1 MSETALKKV
10 MDHAAAG
17 VTARTAFFDTKAELV
32 VEIARAMAVCL
43 AGGGKVMFCG
53 NGGSA
58 ADSQHLAAEFTN
70 RIKLE
75 RPPLPGLALTT
86 DTSALTAIG
95 NDYSFDE
102 VFSKQVLALGRPGD
116 MLVGFSTSGTSSNV
130 IRAMREAKRNDIVTV
145 GLTGQSGAEM
155 GSASDFLVTVPS
167 AETAI
172 IQEIHIAA
180 GHMFCF
186 LVDHFLFEAVSELT
200 PYLTDASEG

>member
-1 MSETALKKV
+1 MSDAALKKV

-17 VTARTAFFDTKAELV
+17 LAARKTFFDTKAELV

-43 AGGGKVMFCG
+43 AKGGKVMFCG

-70 RIKLE
+70 RFKLE

-102 VFSKQVLALGRPGD
+102 VFSKQLQALGRPGD
-116 MLVGFSTSGTSSNV
+116 ILVGLSTSGTSANV
-130 IRAMREAKRNDIVTV
+130 IRAMREAKRNNIVTV
-145 GLTGQSGAEM
+145 GLSGQSGGEM
-155 GSASDFLVTVPS
+155 TSLADFLVTVPS
-167 AETAI
+167 SDTPI
-172 IQEIHIAA
+172 IQELHISA
-180 GHMFCF
+180 GHMMCH
-186 LVDHFLFEAVSELT
+186 LVDHFLFEAVAELT
-200 PYLTDASEG
+200 PFLSQKD

>member
-1 MSETALKKV
+1 MSENALKKV

-17 VTARTAFFDTKAELV
+17 LAARKTFFETKGELV
-32 VEIARAMAVCL
+32 VEIGRAMAVCL
-43 AGGGKVMFCG
+43 ASGGKVMFCG

-70 RIKLE
+70 RFKLE

-102 VFSKQVLALGRPGD
+102 VFSKQLLALGRPGD
-116 MLVGFSTSGTSSNV
+116 ILVGMSTSGSSSNV
-130 IRAMREAKRNDIVTV
+130 IRAMREAKRSDIVTV
-145 GLTGQSGAEM
+145 GFCGQTGGEM
-155 GSASDFLVTVPS
+155 TPVSDFLVTVPS
-167 AETAI
+167 DDTPV

-180 GHMFCF
+180 GHMACH
-186 LVDHFLFEAVSELT
+186 LVDHFLFEAVAELT
-200 PYLTDASEG
+200 PYLPQDD

>member
-17 VTARTAFFDTKAELV
+17 LAARKAFFDTKAELV
-32 VEIARAMAVCL
+32 VEIARTMAVCM

-58 ADSQHLAAEFTN
+58 ADCQHLAAEFTN
-70 RIKLE
+70 RFKLE

-102 VFSKQVLALGRPGD
+102 VFSKQLLALGRPGD
-116 MLVGFSTSGTSSNV
+116 ILVGLSTSGTSSNV
-130 IRAMREAKRNDIVTV
+130 IRAMREARRNEIITV
-145 GLTGQSGAEM
+145 GLAGQSGGEM
-155 GSASDFLVTVPS
+155 TAVSDFLVTVPS
-167 AETAI
+167 ADTPV

-180 GHMFCF
+180 GHMLCH
-186 LVDHFLFEAVSELT
+186 LVDHFLFEAVAELT
-200 PYLTDASEG
+200 PYLPQDD

>member
-1 MSETALKKV
+1 M
-10 MDHAAAG
+10 
-17 VTARTAFFDTKAELV
+17 

-95 NDYSFDE
+95 
-102 VFSKQVLALGRPGD
+102 QRLQL
-116 MLVGFSTSGTSSNV
+116 
-130 IRAMREAKRNDIVTV
+130 
-145 GLTGQSGAEM
+145 
-155 GSASDFLVTVPS
+155 
-167 AETAI
+167 
-172 IQEIHIAA
+172 
-180 GHMFCF
+180 
-186 LVDHFLFEAVSELT
+186 
-200 PYLTDASEG
+200 

>member
-1 MSETALKKV
+1 MSKAALKKV
-10 MDHAAAG
+10 MDHANAG
-17 VTARTAFFDTKAELV
+17 LLARKTFFETKGELV

-43 AGGGKVMFCG
+43 ASGGKIMFCG

-70 RIKLE
+70 RFKLE

-102 VFSKQVLALGRPGD
+102 VFSKQLQALGRPGD
-116 MLVGFSTSGTSSNV
+116 MLVGLSTSGTSSNV
-130 IRAMREAKRNDIVTV
+130 IRAMREAKRNEIITV
-145 GLTGQSGAEM
+145 GMSGQTSGEM
-155 GSASDFLVTVPS
+155 ASVSDFLVTVPS
-167 AETAI
+167 GDTPV

-180 GHMFCF
+180 AHMMCH
-186 LVDHFLFEAVSELT
+186 LVDHFLFEAVAELT
-200 PYLTDASEG
+200 PYLPQDG

>member
-1 MSETALKKV
+1 MSEAALKKV

-17 VTARTAFFDTKAELV
+17 LTARKTFFDTKGELV
-32 VEIARAMAVCL
+32 VEIARTMAVCL
-43 AGGGKVMFCG
+43 ASGGKIMFCG

-58 ADSQHLAAEFTN
+58 ADCQHLAAEFTN
-70 RIKLE
+70 RFKLE

-102 VFSKQVLALGRPGD
+102 IFSKQLQALGRPGD

-130 IRAMREAKRNDIVTV
+130 IRAMREAKRVGIVTI
-145 GLTGQSGAEM
+145 GMSGQTGGEM
-155 GSASDFLVTVPS
+155 AAVSDFLVTVPS
-167 AETAI
+167 GDTPV

-180 GHMFCF
+180 GHMLCH
-186 LVDHFLFEAVSELT
+186 LVDHFLFEAVAELT
-200 PYLTDASEG
+200 PYLPQEG

>member
-1 MSETALKKV
+1 MSESALQKV
-10 MDHAAAG
+10 MDHASAGLAA
-17 VTARTAFFDTKAELV
+17 RKAFFDTKAELV

-70 RIKLE
+70 RFRME

-102 VFSKQVLALGRPGD
+102 VFSKQLLALGRPGD
-116 MLVGFSTSGTSSNV
+116 ILVGLSTSGTSTNV

-155 GSASDFLVTVPS
+155 AAVSDFLVTVPS
-167 AETAI
+167 GDTAV

-180 GHMFCF
+180 GHAFCF
-186 LVDHFLFEAVSELT
+186 LVDHFLFEAVAELT
-200 PYLTDASEG
+200 PYLPESRG

>member
-1 MSETALKKV
+1 MSEAALKKV

-17 VTARTAFFDTKAELV
+17 LAARKAFFDTKAELV

-43 AGGGKVMFCG
+43 ASGGKVMFCG

-70 RIKLE
+70 RFKLE

-86 DTSALTAIG
+86 DTSAITAIG

-102 VFSKQVLALGRPGD
+102 IFSKQVQALGRSGD
-116 MLVGFSTSGTSSNV
+116 ILVGLSTSGTSTNV
-130 IRAMREAKRNDIVTV
+130 IRAMREAKRNNIITV
-145 GLTGQSGAEM
+145 GMSGQGGGEM
-155 GSASDFLVTVPS
+155 TAVSDFLVTVPS
-167 AETAI
+167 NDTPV
-172 IQEIHIAA
+172 IQEIHISAA
-180 GHMFCF
+180 HMMCH

-200 PYLTDASEG
+200 PFLPQED

>member
-1 MSETALKKV
+1 MSESALRKV
-10 MDHAAAG
+10 MDHSSAGLAA
-17 VTARTAFFDTKAELV
+17 RKAFFDTKAELV
-32 VEIARAMAVCL
+32 VEISRAMAVCL
-43 AGGGKVMFCG
+43 AGGGKIMFCG

-58 ADSQHLAAEFTN
+58 ADSQHLAAELTN

-75 RPPLPGLALTT
+75 RPALPGLALTT
-86 DTSALTAIG
+86 DTSALTAIA

-102 VFSKQVLALGRPGD
+102 VFSKQLLALGRPGD
-116 MLVGFSTSGTSSNV
+116 MLVGFSTSGTSTNV

-145 GLTGQSGAEM
+145 GLTGQSGAEIA
-155 GSASDFLVTVPS
+155 SVSDFLVTVPS
-167 AETAI
+167 GETAI

-200 PYLTDASEG
+200 PYLPDHEA

>member
-1 MSETALKKV
+1 MRNACLNPLCKKV
-10 MDHAAAG
+10 MDHASAGLAA
-17 VTARTAFFDTKAELV
+17 RKAFFDTKAELV

-70 RIKLE
+70 RFRME

-102 VFSKQVLALGRPGD
+102 VFSKQLQAWAVRATSCWGCPRPGQAP
-116 MLVGFSTSGTSSNV
+116 TSSGPCAR
-130 IRAMREAKRNDIVTV
+130 RAAT
-145 GLTGQSGAEM
+145 TS
-155 GSASDFLVTVPS
+155 
-167 AETAI
+167 
-172 IQEIHIAA
+172 
-180 GHMFCF
+180 
-186 LVDHFLFEAVSELT
+186 
-200 PYLTDASEG
+200 

>member
-17 VTARTAFFDTKAELV
+17 LTARKSFFDTKGELV
-32 VEIARAMAVCL
+32 VEIARAIAVSMAN
-43 AGGGKVMFCG
+43 GGKVMFCG

-70 RIKLE
+70 RFRLE

-102 VFSKQVLALGRPGD
+102 VFSKQVLALGRSGD
-116 MLVGFSTSGTSSNV
+116 ILVGLSTSGTSTNV
-130 IRAMREAKRNDIVTV
+130 IRAMREAKRSDIITV
-145 GLTGQSGAEM
+145 GFSGQSGGEM
-155 GSASDFLVTVPS
+155 ASVSDFLVTVPS
-167 AETAI
+167 SDTAI
-172 IQEIHIAA
+172 IQEIHISA
-180 GHMFCF
+180 GHMICH
-186 LVDHFLFEAVSELT
+186 LVDHFLFEAVAELT
-200 PYLTDASEG
+200 PFLPQEE

>member
-1 MSETALKKV
+1 MSEAALKKV

-17 VTARTAFFDTKAELV
+17 LAARKAFFDTKGELV
-32 VEIARAMAVCL
+32 VEISRAIAVCL
-43 AGGGKVMFCG
+43 AGGGKIMFCG

-58 ADSQHLAAEFTN
+58 ADCQHLAAEFTN
-70 RIKLE
+70 RFKLE

-102 VFSKQVLALGRPGD
+102 VFSKQLQALGRPGD
-116 MLVGFSTSGTSSNV
+116 ILMGLSTSGTSSNV
-130 IRAMREAKRNDIVTV
+130 IRAMREAKRNDIVTI
-145 GLTGQSGAEM
+145 GMSGQSGGEM
-155 GSASDFLVTVPS
+155 TAVSDFLVTVPS
-167 AETAI
+167 SDTPV

-180 GHMFCF
+180 AHMMCH

-200 PYLTDASEG
+200 PYLPETS

>member
-1 MSETALKKV
+1 MSENALKKV

-17 VTARTAFFDTKAELV
+17 LSVRKAFFETKGELV
-32 VEIARAMAVCL
+32 VEIGRAMAVCL
-43 AGGGKVMFCG
+43 ASGGKVMFCG

-70 RIKLE
+70 RFKLE

-102 VFSKQVLALGRPGD
+102 VFSKQLLALGRPGD
-116 MLVGFSTSGTSSNV
+116 ILVGLSTSGTSSNV
-130 IRAMREAKRNDIVTV
+130 IRAMREAKRADIVTV
-145 GLTGQSGAEM
+145 GFAGQNGGEM
-155 GSASDFLVTVPS
+155 TPVSDFLVNVPS
-167 AETAI
+167 DDTAI

-180 GHMFCF
+180 GHMLCH
-186 LVDHFLFEAVSELT
+186 LVDHFLFEAVAELT
-200 PYLTDASEG
+200 PYLSQDG

>member
-1 MSETALKKV
+1 MSEAALKKV

-17 VTARTAFFDTKAELV
+17 LAARKTFFDTKAELI
-32 VEIARAMAVCL
+32 VEIARAMSVCL

-70 RIKLE
+70 RFKLE

-95 NDYSFDE
+95 NDYSFDQ
-102 VFSKQVLALGRPGD
+102 VFEKQLQALGRPGD
-116 MLVGFSTSGTSSNV
+116 FLVGLSTSGTSTNV
-130 IRAMREAKRNDIVTV
+130 IRAMREAKRNDIITI
-145 GLTGQSGAEM
+145 GLCGQNGAEM
-155 GSASDFLVTVPS
+155 ATVSDFLVTVPS
-167 AETAI
+167 NDTPV

-180 GHMFCF
+180 GHMICH
-186 LVDHFLFEAVSELT
+186 LVDHYLFEAVSELT
-200 PYLTDASEG
+200 PYLPKQD

>member
-1 MSETALKKV
+1 
-10 MDHAAAG
+10 MDHASAGLAA
-17 VTARTAFFDTKAELV
+17 RKAFFDTKGELV

-43 AGGGKVMFCG
+43 ASGGKVMFCG

-70 RIKLE
+70 RFKLE

-102 VFSKQVLALGRPGD
+102 VFSKQLLALGRPGD
-116 MLVGFSTSGTSSNV
+116 ILLGLSTSGTSSNV
-130 IRAMREAKRNDIVTV
+130 IRAMREARRNNIITV
-145 GLTGQSGAEM
+145 GLVGQTGGEM
-155 GSASDFLVTVPS
+155 AAVSDFLVTVPS
-167 AETAI
+167 TDTPV

-180 GHMFCF
+180 GHMFCH

-200 PYLTDASEG
+200 PFLPQDG

>member
-1 MSETALKKV
+1 MSEAALKKV
-10 MDHAAAG
+10 MDHAQAGLAARK
-17 VTARTAFFDTKAELV
+17 TFFETKSELV
-32 VEIARAMAVCL
+32 VDISRAMAVCL
-43 AGGGKVMFCG
+43 ASGGKIMFCG

-70 RIKLE
+70 RFKLE

-102 VFSKQVLALGRPGD
+102 IFSKQLQALGRPGD
-116 MLVGFSTSGTSSNV
+116 ILVGFSTSGTSSNI

-145 GLTGQSGAEM
+145 GMAGQSGGEM
-155 GSASDFLVTVPS
+155 AAVSDFLVTVPS
-167 AETAI
+167 GDTPV

-180 GHMFCF
+180 GHMLCH

-200 PYLTDASEG
+200 PYLPQDD

>member
-17 VTARTAFFDTKAELV
+17 LAARKAFFDTKAELV
-32 VEIARAMAVCL
+32 VEIGRAMAVCL
-43 AGGGKVMFCG
+43 ASGGKIMFCG

-70 RIKLE
+70 RFKLE

-102 VFSKQVLALGRPGD
+102 VFSKQLLALGRPGD
-116 MLVGFSTSGTSSNV
+116 MLVGLSTSGTSSNV
-130 IRAMREAKRNDIVTV
+130 IRAMREARRNNIVTV
-145 GLTGQSGAEM
+145 GMSGQSGGEM
-155 GSASDFLVTVPS
+155 SSVSDFLVTVPS
-167 AETAI
+167 NDTPV
-172 IQEIHIAA
+172 IQEIHISAA
-180 GHMFCF
+180 HMMVH
-186 LVDHFLFEAVSELT
+186 LVDHFLFEAVAELT
-200 PYLTDASEG
+200 PFLPQEG

>member
-1 MSETALKKV
+1 MSEAALKKV
-10 MDHAAAG
+10 MDHASAGLAA
-17 VTARTAFFDTKAELV
+17 RKAFFDTKGELI

-70 RIKLE
+70 RFKLE

-86 DTSALTAIG
+86 DTSAITAIG

-102 VFSKQVLALGRPGD
+102 VFSKQLLALGRPGD
-116 MLVGFSTSGTSSNV
+116 ILLGLSTSGTSTNV
-130 IRAMREAKRNDIVTV
+130 IRAMREARRNNIITV
-145 GLTGQSGAEM
+145 GFSGQSGGEM
-155 GSASDFLVTVPS
+155 ATVSDFLVTVPS
-167 AETAI
+167 PDTPI
-172 IQEIHIAA
+172 IQEIHISA
-180 GHMFCF
+180 GHMLCH

-200 PYLTDASEG
+200 PFLPQSG

>member
-1 MSETALKKV
+1 MSKAALKKV
-10 MDHAAAG
+10 MDHANAG
-17 VTARTAFFDTKAELV
+17 LLARKTFFETKGELV

-43 AGGGKVMFCG
+43 ASGGKIMFCG

-70 RIKLE
+70 RFKLE

-102 VFSKQVLALGRPGD
+102 IFSKQLQALGRPGD
-116 MLVGFSTSGTSSNV
+116 MLVGLSTSGTSSNV
-130 IRAMREAKRNDIVTV
+130 IRAMREAKRNEIITV
-145 GLTGQSGAEM
+145 GMSGQTSGEM
-155 GSASDFLVTVPS
+155 ASVSDFLVTVPS
-167 AETAI
+167 GDTPV

-180 GHMFCF
+180 AHMMCH
-186 LVDHFLFEAVSELT
+186 LVDHFLFEAVAELT
-200 PYLTDASEG
+200 PYLPQDG